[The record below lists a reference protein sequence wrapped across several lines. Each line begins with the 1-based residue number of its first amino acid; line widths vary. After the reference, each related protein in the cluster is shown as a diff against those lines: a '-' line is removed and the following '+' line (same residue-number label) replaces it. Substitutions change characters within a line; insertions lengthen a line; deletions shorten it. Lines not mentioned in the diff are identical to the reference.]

1 MILAVMADLMFS
13 VQIID
18 QAKKLGLTVQFVKDE
33 ETAFGKLKSLPVQ
46 VVIFDLNYTAANP
59 VGLLHRIKSDAETK
73 QIDTV
78 GFISHVQVELKRQAE
93 EAGCDVVVARSAF
106 AQKLPEILGR
116 YAGNETATLS

>member
-13 VQIID
+13 VRIID
-18 QAKKLGLTVQFVKDE
+18 QAKKLGLKVEFAKDE
-33 ETAFGKLKSLPVQ
+33 ETAFGKLKAGPLQ
-46 VVIFDLNYTAANP
+46 AVIFDLNYAAANP
-59 VGLLHRIKSDAETK
+59 LGLIQRMKSDPETK

-78 GFISHVQVELKRQAE
+78 GFISHVQVEQRRQAQ

-116 YAGNETATLS
+116 YADTETAALS